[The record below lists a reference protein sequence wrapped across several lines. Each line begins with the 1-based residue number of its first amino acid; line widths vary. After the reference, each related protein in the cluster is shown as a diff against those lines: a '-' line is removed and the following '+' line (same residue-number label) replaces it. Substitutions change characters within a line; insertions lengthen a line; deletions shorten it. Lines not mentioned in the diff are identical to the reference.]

1 VKTLKSLINDIKKV
15 IYGKAFN
22 GLSVYSTSNY
32 RYSCIAEI
40 VDVPIM
46 YTHKN
51 KIVCDI
57 PATLQSIT
65 FDTYNEY
72 KNFTSMHKFYHV
84 SVTDEL
90 VQEQIDSFY
99 IVCIS
104 NFFGKKCCFE
114 ILDKALSLN
123 EIDDVF
129 YLRKAEKQYD
139 TYHSGSFYNNDI
151 TKFIYT
157 NKWNDFLSICFNHVK
172 MNSGGSYSFLHP
184 NEVLFLLRIKDIA
197 FHLTTRGM
205 HDILTQNK
213 NLTVMKEIYIALIT
227 NFKRMTEKQVS
238 FVNDIFGKT
247 FYSIV
252 STPIIN
258 EDNVVAYIRSVIGR
272 NNRYIIKKN
281 NSKYGNSIVINAMNA
296 KIKNFDLYEMYSD
309 RYNSYKCEYGEVLY
323 NKTNKLYFVNT
334 IFGKIPS
341 ISKMNNDLGCSEYMN
356 RKNKL
361 IDNYNKRMFVID
373 KLGANL

>member
-1 VKTLKSLINDIKKV
+1 MTLKALINDIKKV

-57 PATLQSIT
+57 PATLQSII

-90 VQEQIDSFY
+90 VQEEIDSFY

-104 NFFGKKCCFE
+104 NFFGTKCCFE
-114 ILDKALSLN
+114 ILDKVLSLN

-172 MNSGGSYSFLHP
+172 MNSGGSYSFLHL
-184 NEVLFLLRIKDIA
+184 NKVLFLLRIKDIA
-197 FHLTTRGM
+197 FSLTERGM

-227 NFKRMTEKQVS
+227 NFKRMTEKQIA
-238 FVNDIFGKT
+238 FVNDIFGKA

-258 EDNVVAYIRSVIGR
+258 EDNVIAYIRSIIGR

-296 KIKNFDLYEMYSD
+296 KMENFDLYEMYYD

-323 NKTNKLYFVNT
+323 NNRNKLYFVNT

>member
-1 VKTLKSLINDIKKV
+1 MTLKALINDIKKV

-65 FDTYNEY
+65 FDTYERY
-72 KNFTSMHKFYHV
+72 KSFLSMYKFYHV

-104 NFFGKKCCFE
+104 NFFGTKCCFE
-114 ILDKALSLN
+114 ILDKVLSLN
-123 EIDDVF
+123 DIDDVF
-129 YLRKAEKQYD
+129 CLRKAEKQYD

-157 NKWNDFLSICFNHVK
+157 NKGNDFLSICFNHVK
-172 MNSGGSYSFLHP
+172 MNSGGSYSFLRP
-184 NEVLFLLRIKDIA
+184 DKVLFLLRIKDIA

-213 NLTVMKEIYIALIT
+213 NLTVMKEIYVALIT
-227 NFKRMTEKQVS
+227 NFKRMTEKQIS
-238 FVNDIFGKT
+238 FVNDIFGKA

-258 EDNVVAYIRSVIGR
+258 EDNVVAYIRSVIGK

-281 NSKYGNSIVINAMNA
+281 NSKHGNSIVINAMNV
-296 KIKNFDLYEMYSD
+296 KMENFDLYEKYYD

-323 NKTNKLYFVNT
+323 NNRNKLYFVNT
-334 IFGKIPS
+334 VFGKIPS
-341 ISKMNNDLGCSEYMN
+341 ISKMNNDLGCNEYMN

-361 IDNYNKRMFVID
+361 IDSYNKRMLVMD

>member
-1 VKTLKSLINDIKKV
+1 MTLKALINDIKKV

-65 FDTYNEY
+65 FDTYERY
-72 KNFTSMHKFYHV
+72 KSFLSMYKFYHV

-104 NFFGKKCCFE
+104 NFFGAKCCFE
-114 ILDKALSLN
+114 ILDKVLSLN

-129 YLRKAEKQYD
+129 CLRKAEKQYN
-139 TYHSGSFYNNDI
+139 TYYSGSFFNNDV

-157 NKWNDFLSICFNHVK
+157 NSGNDFLSICFNHVE
-172 MNSGGSYSFLHP
+172 MNSGGSYSFLRP
-184 NEVLFLLRIKDIA
+184 NEVLFLLRIKNIV

-205 HDILTQNK
+205 HDILTRNK
-213 NLTVMKEIYIALIT
+213 NLTTMKEIYIALIT
-227 NFKRMTEKQVS
+227 NFNRMTERQIA
-238 FVNDIFGKT
+238 FINDIFGKS

-258 EDNVVAYIRSVIGR
+258 EDNVFAYIRSIIGR

-296 KIKNFDLYEMYSD
+296 KIKNFDLYEKYYD

-323 NKTNKLYFVNT
+323 NNRNKLYFVNT
-334 IFGKIPS
+334 VFGKIPS

-361 IDNYNKRMFVID
+361 IDSYNKRMLVMD

>member
-1 VKTLKSLINDIKKV
+1 MTLKALINDIKKV

-65 FDTYNEY
+65 FDTYERY
-72 KNFTSMHKFYHV
+72 KSFLSMYKFYHV

-104 NFFGKKCCFE
+104 NFFGAKCCFE
-114 ILDKALSLN
+114 ILDKVLSLN

-129 YLRKAEKQYD
+129 CLRKAEKQYN
-139 TYHSGSFYNNDI
+139 TYYSGSFFNNDV

-157 NKWNDFLSICFNHVK
+157 NSGNDFLSICFNHVK
-172 MNSGGSYSFLHP
+172 MNSGGSYSFLRP
-184 NEVLFLLRIKDIA
+184 NEVLFLLRIKNIV

-205 HDILTQNK
+205 HDILTRNK
-213 NLTVMKEIYIALIT
+213 NLTTMKEIYIALIT
-227 NFKRMTEKQVS
+227 NFNRMTERQIV
-238 FVNDIFGKT
+238 FINDIFGKS

-258 EDNVVAYIRSVIGR
+258 EDNVFAYIRSIIGR

-296 KIKNFDLYEMYSD
+296 KIKNFDLYEMYYD

-323 NKTNKLYFVNT
+323 NKTNKFYFVNT
-334 IFGKIPS
+334 VFGKIPS
-341 ISKMNNDLGCSEYMN
+341 ISKMNNDLGCNEYMN

-361 IDNYNKRMFVID
+361 IDSYNKRMLVMD

>member
-1 VKTLKSLINDIKKV
+1 MTLKALINDIKKV

-46 YTHKN
+46 YTHKS
-51 KIVCDI
+51 KIVCDV

-90 VQEQIDSFY
+90 VQEKIDSFY

-104 NFFGKKCCFE
+104 NFFGAKCCFE

-123 EIDDVF
+123 DIDDVF
-129 YLRKAEKQYD
+129 CLRKNKKQYD
-139 TYHSGSFYNNDI
+139 TYHSGSFYNNDV

-157 NKWNDFLSICFNHVK
+157 NSGNDFLSICFNHVK

-184 NEVLFLLRIKDIA
+184 DEVLFLLRIKDIA

-213 NLTVMKEIYIALIT
+213 NLTVMKEIYVALIT
-227 NFKRMTEKQVS
+227 NFKRMTERQIA
-238 FVNDIFGKT
+238 FVNDIFGKA

-281 NSKYGNSIVINAMNA
+281 NSKYGNSIIINAMNA

-323 NKTNKLYFVNT
+323 NKTNKIYFVNT

-341 ISKMNNDLGCSEYMN
+341 ISKMNNDLGCNEYMN

-361 IDNYNKRMFVID
+361 IDSYNKRMFVID

>member
-1 VKTLKSLINDIKKV
+1 MTLKALINDIKKV

-57 PATLQSIT
+57 PATLQLIT

-104 NFFGKKCCFE
+104 NFFGTKCCFE
-114 ILDKALSLN
+114 ILDKVLSLN

-139 TYHSGSFYNNDI
+139 TYYSGSFYNNDI

-157 NKWNDFLSICFNHVK
+157 NKGNDFLSICFNHVK
-172 MNSGGSYSFLHP
+172 MNSGGSYSFLRP
-184 NEVLFLLRIKDIA
+184 NKVLFLLRIKDIA

-213 NLTVMKEIYIALIT
+213 NLTVMKEIYVALIT
-227 NFKRMTEKQVS
+227 NFKRMTEKQIS
-238 FVNDIFGKT
+238 FVNDIFGKA

-258 EDNVVAYIRSVIGR
+258 EDNVVAYIRSVIGK

-281 NSKYGNSIVINAMNA
+281 NSKHGNSIVINAMNV
-296 KIKNFDLYEMYSD
+296 KMENFDLYEMYSD

-323 NKTNKLYFVNT
+323 NNRNKLYFVNT
-334 IFGKIPS
+334 VFGKIPS

>member
-1 VKTLKSLINDIKKV
+1 MTLKALINDIKKV
-15 IYGKAFN
+15 ICGKAFN

-46 YTHKN
+46 YTHKS
-51 KIVCDI
+51 KIVCNV

-72 KNFTSMHKFYHV
+72 KNFISMHKFYHV
-84 SVTDEL
+84 SIMDEFM
-90 VQEQIDSFY
+90 QEQIDSFY
-99 IVCIS
+99 IVCVS
-104 NFFGKKCCFE
+104 NFFGVKCCFE

-129 YLRKAEKQYD
+129 YLKKAEKQYD
-139 TYHSGSFYNNDI
+139 TYHSGSFYKNDI

-157 NKWNDFLSICFNHVK
+157 NKGNDFLSICFNHVK

-184 NEVLFLLRIKDIA
+184 DEVLFLLRIKDIV

-213 NLTVMKEIYIALIT
+213 NLTIMKEIYIALIT
-227 NFKRMTEKQVS
+227 NFNRMTERQIA
-238 FVNDIFGKT
+238 FVNDIFGKA

>member
-1 VKTLKSLINDIKKV
+1 MTLKALINDIKKV

-51 KIVCDI
+51 KVVCDI

-65 FDTYNEY
+65 FDTYERY
-72 KNFTSMHKFYHV
+72 KSFLSMYKFYHV

-104 NFFGKKCCFE
+104 NFFGAKCCFE
-114 ILDKALSLN
+114 ILDKVLSLN

-129 YLRKAEKQYD
+129 CLREAEKQYN
-139 TYHSGSFYNNDI
+139 TYYSGSFFNNDV

-157 NKWNDFLSICFNHVK
+157 NSGNDFLSICFNHVK
-172 MNSGGSYSFLHP
+172 MNSGGSYSFLRP
-184 NEVLFLLRIKDIA
+184 NEVLFLLRIKNIV

-205 HDILTQNK
+205 HDILTRNK
-213 NLTVMKEIYIALIT
+213 NLTTMKEIYIALIT
-227 NFKRMTEKQVS
+227 NFNRMTERQIA
-238 FVNDIFGKT
+238 FINDIFGKS

-258 EDNVVAYIRSVIGR
+258 EDNVFAYIRSIIGR

-296 KIKNFDLYEMYSD
+296 KIKNFDLYEKYYD

-334 IFGKIPS
+334 VFGKIPS
-341 ISKMNNDLGCSEYMN
+341 ISKMNNDLGCNEYMN

-361 IDNYNKRMFVID
+361 IDSYNKRMLVMD

>member
-1 VKTLKSLINDIKKV
+1 M

-84 SVTDEL
+84 SVTDEFM
-90 VQEQIDSFY
+90 QEQIDSFY

-104 NFFGKKCCFE
+104 NFFGTKCCFE

-157 NKWNDFLSICFNHVK
+157 NKGNDFLSICFNHVK
-172 MNSGGSYSFLHP
+172 MNSGGSYSFLRP
-184 NEVLFLLRIKDIA
+184 NEVLFLLRIKNIV

-205 HDILTQNK
+205 HDILTRNK
-213 NLTVMKEIYIALIT
+213 NLTTMKEIYIALIT
-227 NFKRMTEKQVS
+227 NFNRMTERQIA
-238 FVNDIFGKT
+238 FVNDIFGKA

>member
-1 VKTLKSLINDIKKV
+1 MTLKALINDIKKV

-65 FDTYNEY
+65 FNTYDRY
-72 KNFTSMHKFYHV
+72 KSFLSMYKFYHV

-129 YLRKAEKQYD
+129 CLRKTEKQYD
-139 TYHSGSFYNNDI
+139 TYHSGSFYNNDV

-157 NKWNDFLSICFNHVK
+157 NSGNDFLSICFNHVK

-184 NEVLFLLRIKDIA
+184 DEVLFLLRIKDIA
-197 FHLTTRGM
+197 FSLTERGM

-213 NLTVMKEIYIALIT
+213 NLTIMKEIYIALIT
-227 NFKRMTEKQVS
+227 NFKRMTEKQIS
-238 FVNDIFGKT
+238 FVNDIFGKA

-296 KIKNFDLYEMYSD
+296 KMKNFDLYEMYSD

-323 NKTNKLYFVNT
+323 NNRNKLYFVNT
-334 IFGKIPS
+334 VFGKIPS